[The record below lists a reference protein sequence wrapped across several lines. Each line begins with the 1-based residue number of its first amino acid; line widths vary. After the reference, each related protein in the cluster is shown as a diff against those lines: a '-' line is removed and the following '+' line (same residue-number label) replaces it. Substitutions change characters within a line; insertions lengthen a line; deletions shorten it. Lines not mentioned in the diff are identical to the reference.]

1 MLPKEYRLHD
11 YQEIER
17 VKKEGKLFQS
27 PLFGVLILE
36 KTGQPVSLSSFSRFA
51 FIVSKKVSTKAIERN
66 RIKRVLS
73 ESVRLLL
80 PAIKP
85 DIDGVFLGKRNIIGK
100 NKTEIKQELENV
112 FRKAK
117 LLKEF

>member
-1 MLPKEYRLHD
+1 VLPKQYRLHD

-17 VKKEGKLFQS
+17 VKKEGKLSQS

-36 KTGQPVSLSSFSRFA
+36 KTGQSVSLSVPPRFA
-51 FIVSKKVSTKAIERN
+51 FIVSKKVSIKATERN

-73 ESVRLLL
+73 ESVRSLL

-85 DIDGVFLGKRNIIGK
+85 DIDGIFLGKRGIIGK
-100 NKTEIKQELENV
+100 KRTEIEPELENI

-117 LLKEF
+117 LLREF

>member
-1 MLPKEYRLHD
+1 MLPKQYRLHD

-36 KTGQPVSLSSFSRFA
+36 KTGQSVSLSPFSRFA
-51 FIVSKKVSTKAIERN
+51 FIVSKKVSTKATERN

-85 DIDGVFLGKRNIIGK
+85 EVDGVFLGKRDIIGK
-100 NKTEIKQELENV
+100 KKIEIEQELENI

-117 LLKEF
+117 LLREF